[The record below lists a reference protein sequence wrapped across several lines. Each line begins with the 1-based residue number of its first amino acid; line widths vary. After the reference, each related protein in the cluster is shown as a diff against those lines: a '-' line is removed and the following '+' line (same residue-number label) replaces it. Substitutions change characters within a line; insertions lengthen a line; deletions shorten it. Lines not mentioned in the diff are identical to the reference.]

1 MAIVGKVRIS
11 EIISTIVFSNSN
23 GQPLVDIDVDDSL
36 LSELDS
42 VQDQGEAGGIE
53 NLSLVE
59 MPPMSKPRQLT
70 GNSEDDNQLNN
81 RTHSPSNINS
91 SYKEASLVTPAVRHL
106 LKGNNI
112 DIADLQ
118 GTGKDGR
125 ILKDDVLRH
134 ISTLSSKSTSSDETS
149 LKEAT
154 ADRLVA
160 LTPIETH
167 MFNTMTRS
175 LNIPHFLYTHAVDLT
190 NFNNLRTKLNTA
202 KTSESFFIDI
212 DESCPRFT
220 LLPFVMKAL
229 SLAFLQY
236 PKLNS
241 HLDMQTNPDKPHL
254 LVKASHNFG
263 VAIDTPQG
271 LLVPVVKDVQN
282 QSIASLAK
290 EIYRLSSLA
299 RNGKLAS
306 ADFKGSTFTISNI
319 GSIGGNVVAPVI
331 VEPMVGILGVG
342 RARVTPAFEADEN
355 GVERI
360 ARRDE
365 VIFSWS
371 ADHRIIDGATMAKCA
386 KSVQELLEN
395 IELMG
400 ALLK

>member
-1 MAIVGKVRIS
+1 MAIVGKVSIS
-11 EIISTIVFSNSN
+11 KIISTIVFSNSN

-36 LSELDS
+36 LCELDS

-53 NLSLVE
+53 DLPLVE
-59 MPPMSKPRQLT
+59 MPPMSNPRQLT
-70 GNSEDDNQLNN
+70 DNSDDNQLKNG
-81 RTHSPSNINS
+81 THFPSNITS
-91 SYKEASLVTPAVRHL
+91 SSKEANLVTPAVRHL

-112 DIADLQ
+112 DMADLR

-134 ISTLSSKSTSSDETS
+134 ISTMLSKSTSSDETN

-154 ADRLVA
+154 ADQLVA

-167 MFNTMTRS
+167 MFNVMTRS
-175 LNIPHFLYTHAVDLT
+175 LNIPHFLYTHAIDLT
-190 NFNNLRTKLNTA
+190 SFNNLRTKFNTA
-202 KTSESFFIDI
+202 KTSESLFIDI

-229 SLAFLQY
+229 SLAFLQC

-241 HLDMQTNPDKPHL
+241 HLDMQTNPYKPHL

-271 LLVPVVKDVQN
+271 LLVPVVRDVQN

-299 RNGKLAS
+299 RNGKLAPT
-306 ADFKGSTFTISNI
+306 DFKDSTFTISNI

-331 VEPMVGILGVG
+331 VEPMVGILGMG

-355 GVERI
+355 GIERI
-360 ARRDE
+360 VRREE
-365 VIFSWS
+365 VVLSWS
-371 ADHRIIDGATMAKCA
+371 ADHRIIDGATMARCGT
-386 KSVQELLEN
+386 SVQELLEN
-395 IELMG
+395 IELMS